1 VSPAVHTG
9 PEGRRMVPVPHD
21 TRPTPATEK
30 AMAEFDAAF
39 IKAMSAERAE
49 LAAAPK
55 VHDPKKREY
64 VEEVDPALADK

>member
-1 VSPAVHTG
+1 MPTKL
-9 PEGRRMVPVPHD
+9 
-21 TRPTPATEK
+21 TPAGRKMLDDFTTGFMK
-30 AMAEFDAAF
+30 AMDAE
-39 IKAMSAERAE
+39 KAE